1 MKMNQPVAAND
12 QSKRANRVSR
22 SRHRLWIRPVR
33 QICRSRSVILGYHGV
48 GRTPLREDL
57 SFLQVRP
64 KRFRAQ
70 LELLLGAGFKF
81 VTVAQLAR
89 LANGREPP
97 AGYAVVSF
105 DDGMRNNLTTALPI
119 MNEYGI
125 PGTVYMT
132 VGYLARHSPW
142 VQSPDDSRMMDE
154 TELRAIA
161 AAGWEVGA
169 HTMTHA
175 DLSMLAYEDCRREI
189 EESKIKLEAIIDAPV
204 ETFAYPF
211 GRRSAVAQQ
220 AAKDSG
226 LRAAVSTGQGSWN
239 PFEIKRVMVGALD
252 PMSIVVMKLADRYEP
267 LLQSPPVDLLR
278 RTSKR
283 IRGRAQDSQTR
294 SGYAQVEQTRT

>member
-1 MKMNQPVAAND
+1 MNEPVVAND
-12 QSKRANRVSR
+12 LGKRANRVSG

-33 QICRSRSVILGYHGV
+33 QICRKRSVILGYHGV

-89 LANGREPP
+89 LADGREPP
-97 AGYAVVSF
+97 AGYAAVSF

-119 MNEYGI
+119 MSEYGI

-132 VGYLARHSPW
+132 VGYLAGHSPW
-142 VQSPDDSRMMDE
+142 VQSPNDNRMMDE

-161 AAGWEVGA
+161 DAGWEVGA

-175 DLSMLAYEDCRREI
+175 DLSTLDYEGCRREI
-189 EESKIKLEAIIDAPV
+189 EESKIELEAIIDAPI

-226 LRAAVSTGQGSWN
+226 LRAAVSTGQGSWD

-283 IRGRAQDSQTR
+283 IRARTQDSQR
-294 SGYAQVEQTRT
+294 HAGWAQPEQTRT

>member
-1 MKMNQPVAAND
+1 MLRMTRASTIFGQLGYGRPRMTMNEPVAAND
-12 QSKRANRVSR
+12 LSKRANRVGG

-33 QICRSRSVILGYHGV
+33 QIRRRRSVILGYHGV

-89 LANGREPP
+89 LADGGEPP

-132 VGYLARHSPW
+132 VGYLAGHSPW
-142 VQSPDDSRMMDE
+142 VQSPDDNRMMDE

-175 DLSMLAYEDCRREI
+175 DLSTLDYEDCRREI
-189 EESKIKLEAIIDAPV
+189 EESKIKLKGGP
-204 ETFAYPF
+204 T
-211 GRRSAVAQQ
+211 GGKGQW
-220 AAKDSG
+220 AACG
-226 LRAAVSTGQGSWN
+226 GQHRPGQLGS
-239 PFEIKRVMVGALD
+239 I
-252 PMSIVVMKLADRYEP
+252 
-267 LLQSPPVDLLR
+267 
-278 RTSKR
+278 
-283 IRGRAQDSQTR
+283 
-294 SGYAQVEQTRT
+294 